1 MDTTQVFDTLRT
13 GIVSLAQ
20 TTFKGYAIQ
29 AQSDGQAI
37 LDQMKT
43 DIENWT
49 NQYTTGVISQDE
61 LSFTIQGRK
70 EDLEVAALTE
80 AGIAQ
85 AQIDGFKTGVINLI
99 EKTIFS
105 LV

>member
-1 MDTTQVFDTLRT
+1 
-13 GIVSLAQ
+13 
-20 TTFKGYAIQ
+20 
-29 AQSDGQAI
+29 
-37 LDQMKT
+37 MKT

-49 NQYTTGVISQDE
+49 NQFTTGAISQDE

-80 AGIAQ
+80 AGMAQ
-85 AQIDGFKTGVINLI
+85 AQLDEFKTGVINLI

-105 LV
+105 LI

>member
-1 MDTTQVFDTLRT
+1 MDTTAVFDTLKN
-13 GIVSLAQ
+13 GVISLAQ
-20 TTFKGYAIQ
+20 ATFKNYVNE
-29 AQSDGQAI
+29 AQSDGQAM

-43 DIENWT
+43 DIEDWT
-49 NQYTTGVISQDE
+49 NQYTTGAISQDE
-61 LSFTIQGRK
+61 LSFIIQGRK
-70 EDLEVAALTE
+70 EDLEVAALTQ

-85 AQIDGFKTGVINLI
+85 AQLDGFKTGVINLV